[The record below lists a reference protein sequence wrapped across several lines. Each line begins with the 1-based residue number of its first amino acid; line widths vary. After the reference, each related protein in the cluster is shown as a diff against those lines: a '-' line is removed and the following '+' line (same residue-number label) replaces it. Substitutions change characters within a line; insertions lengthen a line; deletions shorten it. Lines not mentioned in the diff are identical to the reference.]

1 MLTNDAER
9 MLYKA
14 ISTQLKKHPTTAQD
28 PFSLPVRGLSLPE
41 GDMPPPAVP
50 RGWRINDILPLHSA
64 AVTGG
69 GVSDNI
75 MKDIQAA
82 MAGQNPALAAMT
94 GEPASQGKIE
104 PAKKKK
110 DKGKKK

>member
-1 MLTNDAER
+1 

-14 ISTQLKKHPTTAQD
+14 MAQYLKKHPTTADD
-28 PFSLPVRGLSLPE
+28 PFKLPVRGLPVPE
-41 GDMPPPAVP
+41 DGIMPPPAVP
-50 RGWRINDILPLHSA
+50 RGWRINEILPLHSA

-82 MAGQNPALAAMT
+82 MAGQNPALAAAAAA
-94 GEPASQGKIE
+94 ASAGQGQIE
-104 PAKKKK
+104 SGKKKK